1 MITLQNVSF
10 SYPDSAEILFDGFSA
25 ALGGASHWTCITG
38 ANGCGKT
45 TLLKLI
51 AGMLP
56 PLSGIIKCESA
67 VYCAQN
73 STELPD
79 TAYTL
84 FWDAD
89 NEVRRFFS
97 LLNITAKQLERWE
110 TLSGGEKK
118 RLQIA
123 CALAERPSVLLLDE
137 PTNHLDAV
145 SKELI
150 INALKLFT
158 GTGLIVSHDRAFAD
172 SLCTATFYLYRESA
186 AFADG
191 ADSIRGKLYAA
202 NVSTALELWDTERAS
217 CLSEWHKA
225 DAGVSKAK
233 ALSDMWQ
240 REAEHSKNRL
250 RNVYGGK
257 DHDAAQKI
265 RLAIVTGKDRT
276 PGIVKKCFDSRRE
289 QAEKRRDTQA
299 KPLNRKEGFSPAQA
313 DTSVFI
319 PKVLI
324 HLPPQII
331 SAGED
336 GSYTLQIPELTVQKQ
351 SRIALT
357 GANGT
362 GKTLLAHTILNR
374 IREADLQKKSDG
386 ESLSFYLPQEIP
398 KAEEQ
403 AVLAHFFSLDKELR
417 SEILSTVYRMG
428 SNPKALL
435 TFTDSKR
442 ISPGELRKLMIALAM
457 SNPLKVLILDEP
469 TNHLD
474 ILSARLLETAL
485 AKISCALIIIS
496 HDSVFLQNCNCTELW
511 RIIKTGSCGML
522 ERIDNPYPCSCNAG
536 SCLVNP

>member
-1 MITLQNVSF
+1 MITLQDISF

-25 ALGGASHWTCITG
+25 AFGGASHWTCITG

-67 VYCAQN
+67 GYCAQN

-123 CALAERPSVLLLDE
+123 CALAERPSVLL
-137 PTNHLDAV
+137 
-145 SKELI
+145 
-150 INALKLFT
+150 
-158 GTGLIVSHDRAFAD
+158 
-172 SLCTATFYLYRESA
+172 
-186 AFADG
+186 
-191 ADSIRGKLYAA
+191 
-202 NVSTALELWDTERAS
+202 
-217 CLSEWHKA
+217 
-225 DAGVSKAK
+225 
-233 ALSDMWQ
+233 
-240 REAEHSKNRL
+240 
-250 RNVYGGK
+250 
-257 DHDAAQKI
+257 
-265 RLAIVTGKDRT
+265 
-276 PGIVKKCFDSRRE
+276 
-289 QAEKRRDTQA
+289 
-299 KPLNRKEGFSPAQA
+299 
-313 DTSVFI
+313 
-319 PKVLI
+319 
-324 HLPPQII
+324 
-331 SAGED
+331 
-336 GSYTLQIPELTVQKQ
+336 
-351 SRIALT
+351 
-357 GANGT
+357 
-362 GKTLLAHTILNR
+362 
-374 IREADLQKKSDG
+374 
-386 ESLSFYLPQEIP
+386 
-398 KAEEQ
+398 
-403 AVLAHFFSLDKELR
+403 
-417 SEILSTVYRMG
+417 
-428 SNPKALL
+428 
-435 TFTDSKR
+435 
-442 ISPGELRKLMIALAM
+442 
-457 SNPLKVLILDEP
+457 LDEP